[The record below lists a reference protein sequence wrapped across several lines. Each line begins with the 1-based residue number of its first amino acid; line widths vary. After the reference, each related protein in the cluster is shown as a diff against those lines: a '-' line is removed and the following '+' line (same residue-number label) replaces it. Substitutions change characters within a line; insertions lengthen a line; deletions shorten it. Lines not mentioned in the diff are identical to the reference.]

1 MNTETESHRF
11 LRQYY
16 LIRYTALV
24 ERITEKLNLTEE
36 TKEAVI
42 QALVNVQW
50 IDNNLDEIQSL
61 PVS

>member
-24 ERITEKLNLTEE
+24 ERIREKLNLTEE
-36 TKEAVI
+36 MKETMI

-50 IDNNLDEIQSL
+50 IDNQLNEIQSL
-61 PVS
+61 PIT

>member
-1 MNTETESHRF
+1 MNTETESYRF

-24 ERITEKLNLTEE
+24 ERIREKLNLTEE
-36 TKEAVI
+36 MKETMI

-50 IDNNLDEIQSL
+50 IDNQLNEIQSL
-61 PVS
+61 PIT